1 MSEKPAQPT
10 QKFAVQRV
18 YIKDLSFESPQSPE
32 VFTKQWK
39 PQIKVDLNTRS
50 GDMKDNRVEV
60 VLTITITATQDEAT
74 GFLVE
79 VQQAGIFTIRG
90 FPEEHLPAILAT
102 ACPNTLFPFA
112 REAICDLVV
121 KGGFP
126 QLLLAPVNFEIL
138 YAQEQHRR
146 QTQKAPSGAQH

>member
-79 VQQAGIFTIRG
+79 VQQAGQFLIEG
-90 FPEEHLPAILAT
+90 LNDEQMQQVLAI
-102 ACPNTLFPFA
+102 ACPNMLFPYA
-112 REAICDLVV
+112 REAIDSLVTR
-121 KGGFP
+121 GGFP
-126 QLLLAPVNFEIL
+126 AVNLQPVNFEAL
-138 YAQEQHRR
+138 FLQARKQAATE
-146 QTQKAPSGAQH
+146 SGQATTH